1 MALQNRKL
9 DARLQNLSR
18 EQLEEYLTIRTRL
31 NDIKLSEEAQAKF
44 LRFVTHVWPDFI
56 EGKHHRVFAQKLQE
70 VADGN
75 SNA

>member
-31 NDIKLSEEAQAKF
+31 KDIKLSEEAQANF
-44 LRFVTHVWPDFI
+44 LRFVKHAWPDFI
-56 EGKHHRVFAQKLQE
+56 EGKHHRIFAQKLQE
-70 VADGN
+70 VADGKL
-75 SNA
+75 